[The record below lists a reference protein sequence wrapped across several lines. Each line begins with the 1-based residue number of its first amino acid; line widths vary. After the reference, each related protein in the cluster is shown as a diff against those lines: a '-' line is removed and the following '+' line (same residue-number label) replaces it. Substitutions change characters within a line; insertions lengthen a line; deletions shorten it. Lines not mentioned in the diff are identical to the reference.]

1 MKQGFFYRGIME
13 GKELQQILIGVKN
26 NVAKLVK
33 GHDSVITKTVC
44 AFFSGGHLLLEDV
57 PGTGKT
63 TLAKALAKSL
73 GIKFNRIQFTP
84 DLMPSDIT
92 GVSVF
97 NPKTSA
103 FEFKHGPVFANI
115 ILADEINRASPR
127 TQSAM
132 LEAMG
137 EGQVSTD
144 AGQFT
149 LEKPFFVIATQNNIE
164 SKGTY
169 TLPESQMDRFAMKL
183 SLGYV
188 SAEAEMEILNGR
200 GFVEELEN
208 LKPVT
213 SLNEIMSAIRAVEKI
228 KISEEL
234 KYFIIKLVSATR
246 VASNVKLGV
255 SPRASLAL
263 MKASQATAAFDGR
276 DFVIPDDILS
286 NAVSV
291 LAHRLILDNSSFI
304 SGNSKESVI
313 TSILENIK
321 VPL

>member
-1 MKQGFFYRGIME
+1 ME
-13 GKELQQILIGVKN
+13 SKELQQILTGVKN

-33 GHDSVITKTVC
+33 GHDALLTKTIC
-44 AFFSGGHLLLEDV
+44 SFFSGGHLLLEDV

-137 EGQVSTD
+137 EGQVTTD

-208 LKPVT
+208 LKPVV
-213 SLNEIMSAIRAVEKI
+213 SFDEIISAIQAIEKI
-228 KISEEL
+228 KISDEL
-234 KYFIIKLVSATR
+234 KYFIIKLSSATR
-246 VASNVKLGV
+246 VAPNVKLGV

-263 MKASQATAAFDGR
+263 MKAAQAAAAFDGR
-276 DFVIPDDILS
+276 DFVVPDDILS

-291 LAHRLILDNSSFI
+291 LSHRLILDSSSFI

>member
-1 MKQGFFYRGIME
+1 ME

>member
-1 MKQGFFYRGIME
+1 ME
-13 GKELQQILIGVKN
+13 NKELQQILISVKN

-33 GHDSVITKTVC
+33 GHDSVITKTIC

-103 FEFKHGPVFANI
+103 FEFKQGPVFANI

-188 SAEAEMEILNGR
+188 SPEAEMEILNGR
-200 GFVEELEN
+200 GFTEELEN
-208 LKPVT
+208 LESVAAFD
-213 SLNEIMSAIRAVEKI
+213 EILSAIRAIEKI
-228 KISEEL
+228 KISDEL
-234 KYFIIKLVSATR
+234 KYFIIKLASATR
-246 VASNVKLGV
+246 KAPDVKLGV

-263 MKASQATAAFDGR
+263 MKTAQATAAFDGR

-286 NAVSV
+286 NAVPV

-304 SGNSKESVI
+304 SGKSKESVI

>member
-1 MKQGFFYRGIME
+1 ME
-13 GKELQQILIGVKN
+13 SKELQQILNGVKS

-33 GHDSVITKTVC
+33 GHDSVLTKTIC
-44 AFFSGGHLLLEDV
+44 SFFSGGHLLLEDV

-149 LEKPFFVIATQNNIE
+149 LDKPFFVIATQNNIE

-188 SAEAEMEILNGR
+188 SADAEMEILNGR

-208 LKPVT
+208 LKPVA
-213 SLNEIMSAIRAVEKI
+213 SFNEIVSAIQAIEKI
-228 KISEEL
+228 KISDEL
-234 KYFIIKLVSATR
+234 KYFIIELANATR

-263 MKASQATAAFDGR
+263 MKTAQATAAFDGR

-286 NAVSV
+286 NAVPV

-304 SGNSKESVI
+304 SGNSKESII

>member
-1 MKQGFFYRGIME
+1 MKN
-13 GKELQQILIGVKN
+13 KELQQILISVKN

-33 GHDSVITKTVC
+33 GHDSVITKTIC

-137 EGQVSTD
+137 ESQVSTD

-188 SAEAEMEILNGR
+188 SPEAEMEILNGR
-200 GFVEELEN
+200 GFTEELEN
-208 LKPVT
+208 LESVAAFD
-213 SLNEIMSAIRAVEKI
+213 EILSAIRAIEKI
-228 KISEEL
+228 KISDEL
-234 KYFIIKLVSATR
+234 KYFIIKLTSATR
-246 VASNVKLGV
+246 KAPDVKLGV

-263 MKASQATAAFDGR
+263 MKTAQATAAFDGR

-286 NAVSV
+286 NAVPV

-304 SGNSKESVI
+304 SGKSKESII